1 MAARHGVVDVL
12 SLPTLTQLYADGE
25 LGVPETVTL
34 PVLKALQTTVQPSAT
49 INDKVVYIRGDL
61 TKMNADAIVNAA
73 NRSLMG
79 GGGVDGA
86 IHRAAGFELYEACA
100 PLGGCDTGD
109 AKITPGFHL
118 PARHVIHT
126 VGPVYDDEDPQD
138 SDRLL
143 ASCYQSSLRLAV
155 ASQVRTIAFCAIST
169 GIYGFPSPQA
179 AALAASTVRAFLEG
193 EQGSKIDRVVF
204 VTFEAK
210 DVDAY
215 LRALPIAFPPVPLSE
230 TEAEAGADGAA
241 ESAATVDATND
252 ATNDANAGATNAGAT
267 NAGATN
273 ADGGPAAATGGGQAA
288 PAPSVPNAPVA
299 GAGDALAADARPDEL
314 LIEHEEVVQAEA
326 PGEEAKTK

>member
-34 PVLKALQTTVQPSAT
+34 PVLKALQTKVQPSAT

-61 TKMNADAIVNAA
+61 TKMKADAIVNAA

-126 VGPVYDDEDPQD
+126 VGPVYDDGDPQD

-169 GIYGFPSPQA
+169 GIYGFPSQQA
-179 AALAASTVRAFLEG
+179 AALAVSTVRAFLEG
-193 EQGSKIDRVVF
+193 EQGGKIDRVVF

-215 LRALPIAFPPVPLSE
+215 LRALPIAFPPVPLPE
-230 TEAEAGADGAA
+230 TETEAGADAA
-241 ESAATVDATND
+241 TESAATGDATGD
-252 ATNDANAGATNAGAT
+252 ATNAGAT
-267 NAGATN
+267 NTGATN
-273 ADGGPAAATGGGQAA
+273 ADGGPAVATGGGEAA
-288 PAPSVPNAPVA
+288 PAPRVPNAPVA

-314 LIEHEEVVQAEA
+314 VIEHEEVVETEA
-326 PGEEAKTK
+326 PGEDAKTK